1 MASTGPA
8 LIRRSRAGHGA
19 RLISVAVTVACLAI
33 AAVGIALRNPAPPP
47 ARIVL
52 LQTTPG
58 APVVERSAPADLGV
72 PRRMGDWTPAIGE
85 TIARR
90 ALRWLSWPYSFGAGD
105 ATGPTFGHA
114 VDEDSRNDGE
124 IRGFD
129 CSGLTLYA
137 LAPWR
142 QLTHFAATQYQQAGS
157 YHPTLAELLPGDLI
171 FWSLDGTVR
180 GIGHVAI
187 YLGEGKVVQ
196 APHSG
201 ARITITPLNQVE
213 RGDMGA
219 TRPLS

>member
-1 MASTGPA
+1 
-8 LIRRSRAGHGA
+8 
-19 RLISVAVTVACLAI
+19 
-33 AAVGIALRNPAPPP
+33 
-47 ARIVL
+47 
-52 LQTTPG
+52 
-58 APVVERSAPADLGV
+58 
-72 PRRMGDWTPAIGE
+72 
-85 TIARR
+85 
-90 ALRWLSWPYSFGAGD
+90 LRWLSWPYCFGAGD